1 MNLYKYIILLSFL
14 ITVGVS
20 KVEAQI
26 DSLFWF
32 AAPWVTPDHDGN
44 VQMAFRVSTFGTPAT
59 VRIQLPAMTYD
70 TTFVVPANSLADVP
84 ISHLVDDIE
93 SKPADM
99 LLTGGFKITSDELIT
114 VVYDFISDLITISPG
129 TPNNPETYSLKGQ
142 NGMGTEFVTPFQT
155 LWNNRLL
162 TTDRN
167 GDGVVTQPKQYFSVI
182 ASEDSTTIY
191 IRPNCDVIG
200 HPADITYAVFLPFAG
215 NVYTCENT
223 VLTTS
228 NPGSS
233 LSGSVV
239 SSDKPVSVTINDDS
253 VITGGGGCFDLQGDQ
268 IVPTDVIGNEYIVNI
283 GFLFAGS
290 DESIFIIPA
299 ENFTTITVTDAG
311 GASTQLLNQGETWQ
325 YSITDTLTH
334 IISDKPVYLV
344 HMSGYGCETGLA
356 ILPPLNCAGSDEVSF
371 SRNNDQQFL
380 LNLLCETG
388 DQAGFTLTG
397 PGTGTINPA
406 LFNPV
411 PGTGGAWVGAQIDY
425 STLEIPSGTQNTITN
440 SMGFFSMGVINGG
453 PSTGCL
459 YHYMSSFH
467 RKVIVDAGIDT
478 TLCNGTDIVNLTGD
492 VQGGSTTGEWSVL
505 DGTGTLN
512 NPTNLS
518 TTYLP
523 TTSDYNQGSVTF
535 VLSSTG
541 NCTPVTDTVIVS
553 FIQSPV
559 ALAGLD
565 DTYCKNNIASIPVNG
580 SVTFA
585 AGANWS
591 GGNGGAF
598 GNPGSASTTY
608 SPSPTD
614 IANDSV
620 ELYFTTAGSFFSCP
634 DDVDSIVI
642 YFTEAPTVS
651 AGVDAVLCSNTSL
664 VNLNGTLGGSATTGE
679 WSTNGFGTFT
689 PSSTDPSTDYNVSS
703 NDTLAGSVT
712 LLFETTNNGNCLVE
726 KDSIEITFLPEPKV
740 EIISADSICSN
751 INFINLSGTITPG
764 YSPTWTTTGAGSILT
779 PGNTTSQYSISALD
793 TTAGFVD
800 FYLESNSGICAAAID
815 SIRIYFIDPPK
826 VNAGLDQDFCDNTL
840 IQINGSVT
848 GISNIG
854 TWSTLGTGSW
864 NPGTN
869 SLSTVYSPS
878 PLDFSN
884 GSVELYLTSES
895 VFGCAPNVD
904 SVIITFLTS
913 PTADYSVADACFQD
927 NSVFLDASSTTSGT
941 ITNWHWSFGDSDTS
955 IVQNPTHTYSGPGG
969 YTSILIATSSN
980 GCSDTISYDTNINPL
995 PIADFSPVNVCEN
1008 MPTGISDLSFISSG
1022 TIENWFYD
1030 FGNAE
1035 TSIDQNPIHVF
1046 ANSGNQFVTLTVTSD
1061 FGCFDDTVMT
1071 VSVTPSPTANFSFTP
1086 TQAIVQEDVQFTDLS
1101 IGNNIQSWLWNFGDG
1116 QGNNLQNPLHR
1127 FNDGGLFDVYLII
1140 EDANGCVDT
1149 VRNNILIGLPPV
1161 LPTGFSPTGDGQND
1175 IFYIR
1180 GGPFDT
1186 VDFKVYNNWG
1196 EVVFSS
1202 TEADFVDSME
1212 DLGWD
1217 GTYLDQPAPL
1227 GVYTWTFIV
1236 DQGGKIYKESGD
1248 VTLIR

>member
-1 MNLYKYIILLSFL
+1 MNLYKYIILLAFL
-14 ITVGVS
+14 TSVGIT

-26 DSLFWF
+26 DSVFWF

-44 VQMAFRVSTFGTPAT
+44 VQMAFRVSTFGAPAT

-84 ISHLVDDIE
+84 ISHLVNDIE
-93 SKPADM
+93 SKPADF

-114 VVYDFISDLITISPG
+114 VVYDFISDLITITPG

-155 LWNNRLL
+155 LWDNRVLS
-162 TTDRN
+162 TDRN
-167 GDGVVTQPKQYFSVI
+167 GDGLVTQPKQYFSVI
-182 ASEDSTTIY
+182 ATEDNTTIY
-191 IRPNCDVIG
+191 IKPNCAVIG
-200 HPADITYAVFLPFAG
+200 HPADATYSVFLPFAG
-215 NVYTCENT
+215 NVYTCENA

-233 LSGSVV
+233 LSGSIV

-311 GASTQLLNQGETWQ
+311 GAVTQLLNQGETWQ
-325 YSITDTLTH
+325 YSITDPLTH

-380 LNLLCETG
+380 LNLLCASG

-459 YHYMSSFH
+459 YHYMSSFY
-467 RKVIVDAGIDT
+467 RKVIVDAGIDV
-478 TLCNGTDIVNLTGD
+478 TLCNGVNVVELNGS
-492 VQGGSTTGEWSVL
+492 VIGGSTTGIWSVL

-512 NPTNLS
+512 NPTTFN
-518 TTYLP
+518 TTYIP

-541 NCTPVTDTVIVS
+541 NCKPVTDTVKVS
-553 FIQSPV
+553 YIQSPIV
-559 ALAGLD
+559 DAGLD
-565 DTYCKNNIASIPVNG
+565 DTYCKNNIASVPVTG
-580 SVTFA
+580 SFTFA
-585 AGANWS
+585 TGSNWS

-598 GNPGSASTTY
+598 GNPGSATTTY
-608 SPSPTD
+608 APSPAD
-614 IANDSV
+614 IAQDSV
-620 ELYFTTAGSFFSCP
+620 ELYFTSAGSLFACP

-642 YFTEAPTVS
+642 YFSEAPTII
-651 AGVDAVLCSNTSL
+651 AGADAVLCSNTSL
-664 VNLNGTLGGSATTGE
+664 INLNGILGGSAVTGV
-679 WSTNGFGTFT
+679 WSTDGSGAFT
-689 PSSTDPSTDYNVSS
+689 PSATNPSTDYSVSS
-703 NDTLAGSVT
+703 NDTLVGSIS

-740 EIISADSICSN
+740 HILSTDSICSN
-751 INFINLSGTITPG
+751 NNFLSLSGTISAG
-764 YSPTWTTTGAGSILT
+764 YSPTWSTTGAGSILT
-779 PGNTTSQYSISALD
+779 PGNTLSQYSINVLD

-800 FYLESNSGICAAAID
+800 FYLESNSGICATAKD
-815 SIRIYFIDPPK
+815 SIRVYFIDPPK
-826 VNAGLDQDFCDNTL
+826 VNAGLDQDFCDNT
-840 IQINGSVT
+840 IVQINGTVT
-848 GISNIG
+848 GISTLG

-864 NPGTN
+864 TPGTN
-869 SLSTVYSPS
+869 FLTTVYSPS
-878 PLDFSN
+878 PLDLSN
-884 GSVELYLTSES
+884 GIVDLTLTSEA
-895 VFGCAPNVD
+895 VFGCLPNDDV
-904 SVIITFLTS
+904 VTITFLPS
-913 PTADYSVADACFQD
+913 PTADYSVADACFQE
-927 NSVFLDASSTTSGT
+927 NSVFIDGSSASSGIIS
-941 ITNWHWSFGDSDTS
+941 NWHWDFGDSDTS
-955 IVQNPTHTYSGPGG
+955 IVQNPTHTYSGPGD
-969 YTSILIATSSN
+969 YNSTLIATASS
-980 GCSDTISYDTNINPL
+980 GCSDTISYSTTINPL
-995 PIADFSPVNVCEN
+995 PVAAFNPVNACEN
-1008 MPTGISDLSFISSG
+1008 LPVVVNDLSFISSG
-1022 TIENWFYD
+1022 TIINWFYD
-1030 FGNAE
+1030 FGNAV
-1035 TSIDQNPIHVF
+1035 TSIDQNPLHTYT
-1046 ANSGNQFVTLTVTSD
+1046 NSGNQIVSLTVTSD
-1061 FGCFDDTVMT
+1061 FGCVDDTIMNVNIT
-1071 VSVTPSPTANFSFTP
+1071 ASPTAEFEFFP
-1086 TQAIVQEDVQFTDLS
+1086 TQAVVQEDVQFTDLS
-1101 IGNNIQSWLWNFGDG
+1101 VGNNIQSWFWEYGDG
-1116 QGNNLQNPLHR
+1116 QGDNVQNPNHS
-1127 FNDGGLFDVYLII
+1127 FSDGGLFDVNLIVT
-1140 EDANGCVDT
+1140 DLGGCIDT
-1149 VRNNILIGLPPV
+1149 VTHSILIGLPPV

-1180 GGPFDT
+1180 GGPFDE

-1196 EVVFSS
+1196 ELIFSS
-1202 TEADFVDSME
+1202 TEADFVSDMI

-1217 GTYLDQPAPL
+1217 GTFLDQPVPL
-1227 GVYTWTFIV
+1227 GVYTWTFV
-1236 DQGGKIYKESGD
+1236 VLQGETIYKETGD